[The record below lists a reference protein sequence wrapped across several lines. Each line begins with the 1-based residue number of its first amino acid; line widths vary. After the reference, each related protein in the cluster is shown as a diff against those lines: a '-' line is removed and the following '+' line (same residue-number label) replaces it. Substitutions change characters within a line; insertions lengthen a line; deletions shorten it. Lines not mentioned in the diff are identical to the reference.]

1 MKEFSKVTSA
11 KSGASE
17 GGKLLHARSHS
28 SGDGGPNNPQLNSF
42 HSNVSIHDCVYIDS
56 IEGTKLTAGSNR
68 QKEPELKTSSK
79 NNNDAGPHIE
89 DSRQSTVLIM
99 QEDIGKALEQSS
111 VITVDEKVSMSKD
124 AVTELI
130 KGDDSVMGG
139 H

>member
-1 MKEFSKVTSA
+1 M
-11 KSGASE
+11 
-17 GGKLLHARSHS
+17 
-28 SGDGGPNNPQLNSF
+28 N
-42 HSNVSIHDCVYIDS
+42 
-56 IEGTKLTAGSNR
+56 AGSNR
-68 QKEPELKTSSK
+68 QKEPELKTSAK
-79 NNNDAGPHIE
+79 TNYDAGPHIE

-139 H
+139 HQEP